1 MFQKIISMLNALLYR
16 LGYERIATEKQAI
29 DPNIQKYD
37 DIEHT
42 NWLAM
47 AVSKIANLSC
57 TETTYEVKSDSTL
70 VEPLQDLCKD
80 IENKRFE
87 IVYAMLG
94 TGDCYIFPTMQDNK
108 QLYHTVLGESN
119 VVILE
124 TEGENITKALVIL
137 DTYKLP
143 KSSRVFFLI
152 RIHDLDENG
161 TLTLTYDVVDEAGQ
175 SHYVEK
181 WQSLKDTVTQVVG
194 ANHIG
199 FGRYKS
205 PVPNREHYTEYGVP
219 LNFGCSEIEEKLRKY
234 EEMTD
239 TEFDNAE
246 SRTFA
251 DPRNLKIAAEDAK
264 KLNSDKKI
272 TDKNYNGKEPEYQM
286 PKGIIPLRMTEG
298 ITNEIATH
306 SPDIRYEK
314 YRDKIDDLLSDY
326 ERQMGLSPGILTE
339 NEAMATGTA
348 TAVRR
353 SNADTISFIN
363 NVQTALDVGNVMTLE
378 ADAIFL
384 NIRRDL
390 WKYNSDYYDVFGDST
405 EQWQRLKEAFDA
417 GAVSVERL
425 TEWLFPKMTDE
436 QIQEEIAKANLRN
449 AANEQTAIERA
460 LMQ

>member
-1 MFQKIISMLNALLYR
+1 MFQKIIISMLNALLYR

-94 TGDCYIFPTMQDNK
+94 TGDCYIFPTIQNNK
-108 QLYHTVLGESN
+108 LLYHTVLGESN
-119 VVILE
+119 VVILD

-143 KSSRVFFLI
+143 KSSRVYFLI

-175 SHYVEK
+175 PQYVEK
-181 WQSLKDTVTQVVG
+181 WQYLRDTVTQIVG

-219 LNFGCSEIEEKLRKY
+219 LNFGCSEIEKKLRKY
-234 EEMTD
+234 EKMVD
-239 TEFDNAE
+239 TEFENTE

-251 DPRNLKIAAEDAK
+251 DPRNLKIADADIK
-264 KLNSDKKI
+264 NS
-272 TDKNYNGKEPEYQM
+272 KNGEYEM

-298 ITNEIATH
+298 ISNEIATH

-314 YRDKIDDLLSDY
+314 YQIKIDDLLADY

-363 NVQTALDVGNVMTLE
+363 NVQTTLDAGNIMTLE
-378 ADAIFL
+378 ADALFL

-390 WKYNSDYYDVFGDST
+390 WEYNSDYYDVFGDSS

-425 TEWLFPKMTDE
+425 TEWLFPKMTEE

-449 AANEQTAIERA
+449 AANEQSAIERA

>member
-1 MFQKIISMLNALLYR
+1 MLNALLYR

-94 TGDCYIFPTMQDNK
+94 TGDCYIFPTIQNNK

-119 VVILE
+119 VVILD

-137 DTYKLP
+137 DTYKPP

-161 TLTLTYDVVDEAGQ
+161 TLTLTYDVVDEAGRPQ
-175 SHYVEK
+175 YVEK
-181 WQSLKDTVTQVVG
+181 WQGLKDTATQVVG

-205 PVPNREHYTEYGVP
+205 PVPNREHCTEYGVP
-219 LNFGCSEIEEKLRKY
+219 LNFGCSEIEKKLRKY
-234 EEMTD
+234 EKMVD
-239 TEFDNAE
+239 TEFENTE

-251 DPRNLKIAAEDAK
+251 DPRNLKIADADIK
-264 KLNSDKKI
+264 NS
-272 TDKNYNGKEPEYQM
+272 KNGEYEM

-298 ITNEIATH
+298 ISNEIATH

-339 NEAMATGTA
+339 NEVMATGTA

-363 NVQTALDVGNVMTLE
+363 NVQTTLDAGNVMTLE
-378 ADAIFL
+378 ADALFL

-390 WKYNSDYYDVFGDST
+390 WEYNSDYYDVFGDSS

-425 TEWLFPKMTDE
+425 TEWLFPKMTEE

-449 AANEQTAIERA
+449 AANEQSAIERA

>member
-1 MFQKIISMLNALLYR
+1 MFQKIIRLWNTLLYR
-16 LGYERIATEKQAI
+16 LGYERIASDKQAI
-29 DPNIQKYD
+29 DPNVQKYD

-47 AVSKIANLSC
+47 AVSKVANLAC
-57 TETTYEVKSDSTL
+57 TETTYEVVSDSVL
-70 VEPLQDLCKD
+70 AEPLQELCKD

-94 TGDCYIFPTMQDNK
+94 TGDCYIFPTMQNNK

-119 VVILE
+119 VVIME
-124 TEGENITKALVIL
+124 TEGENITKAMVIL
-137 DTYKLP
+137 DTYKP
-143 KSSRVFFLI
+143 DKGNRVFFLI

-161 TLTLTYDVVDEAGQ
+161 TLTLTYYVVDEVGQ
-175 SHYVEK
+175 PQHAEK
-181 WQSLKDTVTQVVG
+181 WKDLQNTLIQITG

-205 PVPNREHYTEYGVP
+205 PVPNREHYTVYGVP
-219 LNFGCSEIEEKLRKY
+219 MNFGCGEIEKKLQKY

-239 TEFDNAE
+239 TEFDNSE

-251 DPRNLKIAAEDAK
+251 DPRNLHMAQKDAK
-264 KLNSDKKI
+264 ENHYEL
-272 TDKNYNGKEPEYQM
+272 
-286 PKGIIPLRMTEG
+286 PKGIIPLKMQAG
-298 ITNEIATH
+298 LTNEIATH

-314 YRDKIDDLLSDY
+314 YRAKIDDLLSDY

-353 SNADTISFIN
+353 SNQDTISFVDLVHN
-363 NVQTALDVGNVMTLE
+363 ALDAGNVMTLE
-378 ADAIFL
+378 ADAVFL

-390 WKYNSDYYDVFGDST
+390 WEYNSDYYDVFGDSA
-405 EQWQRLKEAFDA
+405 EQWQRLVEAFNA

-425 TEWLFPKMTDE
+425 TEWLFPKMTEE

>member
-16 LGYERIATEKQAI
+16 LGYERIVAEKQAI
-29 DPNIQKYD
+29 DPNSQKYD
-37 DIEHT
+37 DIQHT

-57 TETTYEVKSDSTL
+57 TETTYEVKSDSAL

-80 IENKRFE
+80 IEKKRFE

-94 TGDCYIFPTMQDNK
+94 TGDCYIFPTIQGNK
-108 QLYHTVLGESN
+108 PLYHTLLCENN

-124 TEGENITKALVIL
+124 MEGEKITKALVIL
-137 DTYKLP
+137 DVYKPP
-143 KSSRVFFLI
+143 KGSRVYFLT
-152 RIHDLDENG
+152 RMHDLDENG
-161 TLTLTYDVVDEAGQ
+161 TLTLTYNVVDEAGQ
-175 SHYVEK
+175 SQYVEK
-181 WQSLKDTVTQVVG
+181 WDNLKGAVTQIVG

-205 PVPNREHYTEYGVP
+205 PVPNREHYTVYGVP
-219 LNFGCSEIEEKLRKY
+219 LNFGCSEIEKKLQKY
-234 EEMTD
+234 EQMTD
-239 TEFDNAE
+239 TEFENTE

-251 DPRNLKIAAEDAK
+251 DPLNLKIAAAD
-264 KLNSDKKI
+264 I
-272 TDKNYNGKEPEYQM
+272 KNTKNGEYKM
-286 PKGIIPLRMTEG
+286 PKGIIPLRMKEG
-298 ITNEIATH
+298 ISNEIATH

-314 YRDKIDDLLSDY
+314 YQSKINDLLSDY

-353 SNADTISFIN
+353 SNADTIAFIN
-363 NVQTALDVGNVMTLE
+363 NVQTALDAGNVMTLE

-390 WKYNSDYYDVFGDST
+390 WEYNSDYYDVFGDSS
-405 EQWQRLKEAFDA
+405 EQWQRLKEAFNA

-425 TEWLFPKMTDE
+425 TEWLFPEMTEE
-436 QIQEEIAKANLRN
+436 QIQEEISKVNLRN

>member
-1 MFQKIISMLNALLYR
+1 MFQKIIRMWNNLLYR
-16 LGYERIATEKQAI
+16 LGYERRAKEKQAI
-29 DPNIQKYD
+29 DPNVQKYD

-47 AVSKIANLSC
+47 AVSKVANLVC
-57 TETTYEVKSDSTL
+57 TETTYEVVSDSVL
-70 VEPLQDLCKD
+70 AEPLQELCKD

-94 TGDCYIFPTMQDNK
+94 TGDCYIFPTIQNNK
-108 QLYHTVLGESN
+108 PLYHTVLGESN
-119 VVILE
+119 VVIME
-124 TEGENITKALVIL
+124 TEGENITKAMVIL
-137 DTYKLP
+137 DTYKP
-143 KSSRVFFLI
+143 DKGNRVFFLI

-161 TLTLTYDVVDEAGQ
+161 TLTLTYYTVDETGSPQ
-175 SHYVEK
+175 TVDK
-181 WQSLKDTVTQVVG
+181 WKDLTSTVTQLAG

-205 PVPNREHYTEYGVP
+205 PVPNREHHTLYGVP
-219 LNFGCSEIEEKLRKY
+219 MNFGCSEIEEKLRKY

-251 DPRNLKIAAEDAK
+251 DPRNLRIAAEDIK
-264 KLNSDKKI
+264 NPKNSAYEI
-272 TDKNYNGKEPEYQM
+272 

-298 ITNEIATH
+298 ISNEIATH
-306 SPDIRYEK
+306 SPDIRYDK
-314 YRDKIDDLLSDY
+314 YRAKIDDLLSDY

-353 SNADTISFIN
+353 SNQDTISFVDLVHN
-363 NVQTALDVGNVMTLE
+363 ALDAGNVMTLE
-378 ADAIFL
+378 ADAVFL

-390 WKYNSDYYDVFGDST
+390 WEYNSDYYDIFGDSS
-405 EQWQRLKEAFDA
+405 EQWQRLVEARNE
-417 GAVSVERL
+417 GAISVERL
-425 TEWLFPKMTDE
+425 TEWLFPKMTEE

-449 AANEQTAIERA
+449 ATNEQSAIERA

>member
-1 MFQKIISMLNALLYR
+1 MLNALLYR

-37 DIEHT
+37 DIQHT

-47 AVSKIANLSC
+47 AVSKIANLAC
-57 TETTYEVKSDSTL
+57 TQTTYEVTSDSTL
-70 VEPLQDLCKD
+70 VEPLQKLCKD
-80 IENKRFE
+80 IENKRFD

-94 TGDCYIFPTMQDNK
+94 TGDCYIFPTIQGNK
-108 QLYHTVLGESN
+108 PLYHTVLSEAN
-119 VVILE
+119 VAILE

-137 DTYKLP
+137 DTYKPP
-143 KSSRVFFLI
+143 KGNRIFFLI
-152 RIHDLDENG
+152 RIHSLDENG

-175 SHYVEK
+175 PQYVEK
-181 WQSLKDTVTQVVG
+181 WQSLKNTVTQVVG

-205 PVPNREHYTEYGVP
+205 PVAVREHATVYGVP
-219 LNFGCSEIEEKLRKY
+219 LNFGCSEIEKQANETNKQILY
-234 EEMTD
+234 EFKNGQSKIFT
-239 TEFDNAE
+239 
-246 SRTFA
+246 
-251 DPRNLKIAAEDAK
+251 DPRNMQIGKDEHGKTQYEIAE
-264 KLNSDKKI
+264 N
-272 TDKNYNGKEPEYQM
+272 
-286 PKGIIPLRMTEG
+286 IIPLKRNAG
-298 ITNEIATH
+298 DNGAQI
-306 SPDIRYEK
+306 DIFNPALRSSEHFEK
-314 YRDKIDDLLSDY
+314 LKQQLLIY

-339 NEAMATGTA
+339 NDAMATGTA

-353 SNADTISFIN
+353 SNQDTISFVD

-449 AANEQTAIERA
+449 AANEQSAIERA
-460 LMQ
+460 LIQ

>member
-1 MFQKIISMLNALLYR
+1 MLNALLYR

-94 TGDCYIFPTMQDNK
+94 TGDCYIFPTIQNNK
-108 QLYHTVLGESN
+108 LLYHTVLGESN
-119 VVILE
+119 VVILD

-143 KSSRVFFLI
+143 KSSRVYFLI

-175 SHYVEK
+175 PQYVEK
-181 WQSLKDTVTQVVG
+181 WQYLRDTVTQIVG

-219 LNFGCSEIEEKLRKY
+219 LNFGCSEIEKKLRKY
-234 EEMTD
+234 EKMVD
-239 TEFDNAE
+239 TEFENTE

-251 DPRNLKIAAEDAK
+251 DPRNLKIADADIK
-264 KLNSDKKI
+264 NS
-272 TDKNYNGKEPEYQM
+272 KNGEYEM

-298 ITNEIATH
+298 ISNEIATH

-314 YRDKIDDLLSDY
+314 YQIKIDDLLADY

-363 NVQTALDVGNVMTLE
+363 NVQTTLDAGNIMTLE
-378 ADAIFL
+378 ADALFL

-390 WKYNSDYYDVFGDST
+390 WEYNSDYYDVFGDSS

-425 TEWLFPKMTDE
+425 TEWLFPKMTEE

-449 AANEQTAIERA
+449 AANEQSAIERA

>member
-16 LGYERIATEKQAI
+16 LGYERIATEKQAV

-94 TGDCYIFPTMQDNK
+94 TGDCYIFPTIQGNN

-124 TEGENITKALVIL
+124 TEGESITKALVIL
-137 DTYKLP
+137 DTYKPP
-143 KSSRVFFLI
+143 KGNRVFFLI
-152 RIHDLDENG
+152 RIHDLGENG

-175 SHYVEK
+175 PQYVEK
-181 WQSLKDTVTQVVG
+181 WQGLKDIVTQVVG

-205 PVPNREHYTEYGVP
+205 PVPIREHSTVYGVP
-219 LNFGCSEIEEKLRKY
+219 LNFGCSEIEKKLRKY
-234 EEMTD
+234 EKMTD
-239 TEFDNAE
+239 TEFKNAK
-246 SRTFA
+246 SIIFT
-251 DPRNLKIAAEDAK
+251 DIRNVQIVQNED
-264 KLNSDKKI
+264 
-272 TDKNYNGKEPEYQM
+272 GEPEYEM
-286 PKGIIPLRMTEG
+286 VGNIIPIKSKEG
-298 ITNEIATH
+298 ASNAVFTH

-363 NVQTALDVGNVMTLE
+363 NVQTALDAGNIMTLE
-378 ADAIFL
+378 ADALFL

-390 WKYNSDYYDVFGDST
+390 WEYNSDYYDVFGDSA
-405 EQWQRLKEAFDA
+405 EQWQRLVEAFNA

-425 TEWLFPKMTDE
+425 TEWLFPKMTEE
-436 QIQEEIAKANLRN
+436 QIQEEIAKVNLRN
-449 AANEQTAIERA
+449 TANEQSAIERA

>member
-1 MFQKIISMLNALLYR
+1 MLNALLYR
-16 LGYERIATEKQAI
+16 LGYERIATEKQAV

-94 TGDCYIFPTMQDNK
+94 TGDCYIFPTIQGNN

-137 DTYKLP
+137 DTYKPP
-143 KSSRVFFLI
+143 KGNRIFFLI
-152 RIHDLDENG
+152 RIHDLGENG

-175 SHYVEK
+175 PQYVEK
-181 WQSLKDTVTQVVG
+181 WQDLKDIVTQVVG

-205 PVPNREHYTEYGVP
+205 PVPIRGHLTVYGVP
-219 LNFGCSEIEEKLRKY
+219 LNFGCGEIEVQVNETNKQILY
-234 EEMTD
+234 EFKNGQSKIFT
-239 TEFDNAE
+239 
-246 SRTFA
+246 
-251 DPRNLKIAAEDAK
+251 DPRNLQAGKDEHGKIQYEIAE
-264 KLNSDKKI
+264 N
-272 TDKNYNGKEPEYQM
+272 
-286 PKGIIPLRMTEG
+286 IIPLKQNSGERGTQIDMFNPTLRGSE
-298 ITNEIATH
+298 H
-306 SPDIRYEK
+306 FEK
-314 YRDKIDDLLSDY
+314 LKQQLLMY

-363 NVQTALDVGNVMTLE
+363 NVQTALDAGNIMTLE
-378 ADAIFL
+378 ADALFL

-390 WKYNSDYYDVFGDST
+390 WEYNSDYYDVFGDST

-425 TEWLFPKMTDE
+425 TEWLFPKMTEE
-436 QIQEEIAKANLRN
+436 QIQEEIAKVNLRN
-449 AANEQTAIERA
+449 TANEQSAIERA